1 MTTSDR
7 GELIQQS
14 YRKEVLYSARGDI
27 YSVIAKEKTVLT
39 FESVNELETWT
50 AKIIIIAKETIFAPA
65 LNTC

>member
-7 GELIQQS
+7 GELIQQI

-50 AKIIIIAKETIFAPA
+50 AKIIIIAKETIFSPV

>member
-1 MTTSDR
+1 M
-7 GELIQQS
+7 
-14 YRKEVLYSARGDI
+14 KEVLYSARGDI

-50 AKIIIIAKETIFAPA
+50 AKIIIIAKETIFSPA